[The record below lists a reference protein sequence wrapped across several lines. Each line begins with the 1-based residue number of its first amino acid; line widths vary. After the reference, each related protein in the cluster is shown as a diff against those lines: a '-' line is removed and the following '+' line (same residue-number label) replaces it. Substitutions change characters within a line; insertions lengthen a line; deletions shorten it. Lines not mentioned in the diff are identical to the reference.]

1 VLMVSL
7 ALGLALELFLIPH
20 LGIALRKEVLP

>member
-1 VLMVSL
+1 MRVSV
-7 ALGLALELFLIPH
+7 ALGLALVLFLIPH